1 MGYYKENLKK
11 FDATGLRIWEILT
24 SKEVECAA
32 EHFGVNLTDEQFE
45 LVTYFV
51 YGWVMSVA
59 SVMPSEITELFFTAL
74 KNGEFTLKELDT
86 YEGLL
91 KVTDLLNSKI

>member
-11 FDATGLRIWEILT
+11 FEATGFCIWSILT
-24 SKEVECAA
+24 AKEVECAA
-32 EHFGVNLTDEQFE
+32 EHFGVNLTDEQFDS
-45 LVTYFV
+45 VTDFV
-51 YGWVMSVA
+51 YDWVISEA

-74 KNGEFTLKELDT
+74 KNKEFTLKEFDT